1 MMGDICAAKS
11 YVRYFY
17 DKYQGR
23 VAIGVGYTSD
33 LSDIYPFVFQN
44 EKEESVGIVAIDAL
58 PNEEKTVYIYHL
70 GAFESQCGSGSSILR
85 ELCEQADKFN
95 VSLKVSP
102 VVMPNGKSPSM
113 ATDQLIAWYKKF
125 GFRGSS
131 GLLRKPLTAKI

>member
-1 MMGDICAAKS
+1 MVNMWAAKS

-33 LSDIYPFVFQN
+33 LSEIYPFVFQN
-44 EKEESVGIVAIDAL
+44 EKNESVGIVAIDAI
-58 PNEEKTVYIYHL
+58 PDEERIVYIYYL

-95 VSLKVSP
+95 VSLKVSTI
-102 VVMPNGKSPSM
+102 VMPNRKAPQWHQINWLRGTRNM
-113 ATDQLIAWYKKF
+113 GLEAVL
-125 GFRGSS
+125 GF
-131 GLLRKPLTAKI
+131 